1 MKVVGAGVGKNKQ
14 TSGAWKYVI
23 EFEPPVKN
31 RNAKC
36 LVKRKLPAREVVCGH
51 LMKYQR
57 AEKGKKGGGTNGIW
71 RHFKKDHP
79 VEYAAE
85 MALSSH
91 SSEGKKRAAEIFAGE
106 R

>member
-1 MKVVGAGVGKNKQ
+1 MEMRDRVRATSEKLKRQMLGQEKTAGVRG
-14 TSGAWKYVI
+14 
-23 EFEPPVKN
+23 
-31 RNAKC
+31 
-36 LVKRKLPAREVVCGH
+36 LPAREVVCGH

-57 AEKGKKGGGTNGIW
+57 AEKGKKSGGTNGIW
-71 RHFKKDHP
+71 NHFKKDHP

-91 SSEGKKRAAEIFAGE
+91 SSEGKKRVAEIFAGE